1 MHYPVLVNP
10 RKPSLSRMPMKKP
23 KRASAAKAEKGRKTS
38 ASRSK
43 AAAKPPARPSRRR
56 TQANGATESIKA
68 TIRGLRSK
76 LKAAERRVAELEAAA
91 DTDFLLEIPNRRG
104 FERELN
110 RAIAYMK
117 RYRASGALIVLD
129 VDGLKP
135 INDSFGHA
143 AGDEVL
149 KAIAATLTRQVRA
162 SDVVGRLG
170 GDEFALRC
178 GISAR
183 PTPKRRPP
191 RSSRRS
197 TNCPSPFGASMWL
210 RAPPPASR
218 CWGRSPTQAA
228 PSRKPTPPCMCA
240 RRAGGTSRGPG
251 WPGAN
256 SKARRDLAAH
266 CRNAQQCGV
275 AEFAGHGIAAAAKR
289 DRADVTSAAR

>member
-23 KRASAAKAEKGRKTS
+23 KRASAAKAKKGRKTS

-43 AAAKPPARPSRRR
+43 AAPRRLAKRSAKPARR
-56 TQANGATESIKA
+56 GASAADDLRA
-68 TIRGLRSK
+68 TIRGLRGK
-76 LKAAERRVAELEAAA
+76 LKEAERRVAELEAAA

-104 FERELN
+104 FERELA

-129 VDGLKP
+129 VDRLKP

-170 GDEFALRC
+170 GDEFALLLWNLSETDAKAKAAAFEQAIDELSFVFR
-178 GISAR
+178 GQHVSA
-183 PTPKRRPP
+183 
-191 RSSRRS
+191 
-197 TNCPSPFGASMWL
+197 GAS
-210 RAPPPASR
+210 A
-218 CWGRSPTQAA
+218 
-228 PSRKPTPPCMCA
+228 
-240 RRAGGTSRGPG
+240 
-251 WPGAN
+251 
-256 SKARRDLAAH
+256 
-266 CRNAQQCGV
+266 GV
-275 AEFAGHGIAAAAKR
+275 ALLGVQS
-289 DRADVTSAAR
+289 DAARALEEADAAMYVRKAHRRHEPRIRLVSS